1 MSEPALDTAQRAL
14 AAVREADGAQA
25 TVIAERSLVLR
36 FARSRPTQSTAVDDI
51 TVEVTVLRDGHL
63 GSATTNSTDGE
74 SLEQCARAAQAA
86 AEVTARRHGPGD
98 YPGFPAPAECRS
110 HHGFDAHTAALDPTP
125 GGHALRAVFE
135 GAAEHG
141 VEAHGVWTDGD
152 VTTAIA
158 SSTGS
163 ALSDRVTDAFM
174 KVVCISPNGR
184 SGFATAAGVG
194 LSALDPADLAFRA
207 AAKATVPGEPVKL
220 DPGEYP
226 VVLEIPATAELLT
239 WLGHVAF
246 NGLAYAED
254 RSPLNGCLGARV
266 STPSINLSDSPRYS
280 GTIPHAF
287 DFEGVPKA
295 PLPLIQDGVAHR
307 VVHDTR
313 SAALAGGGATTTG
326 HAMAPGGDDWG
337 PIPVNLVL
345 IGGGA
350 ADEGELCLPIERGVY
365 VTRVWYTNMLRP
377 KETLLTGVTRDGTF
391 LIEDGRVTR
400 PLEDMRFTDSVLRVF
415 ESTQALTSR
424 TRLWSEGEFYGRR
437 FATGV
442 VAPSIRAASMRFTA

>member
-1 MSEPALDTAQRAL
+1 MSEPALDIAERAL
-14 AAVREADGAQA
+14 GAVREGDGAQA
-25 TVIAERSLVLR
+25 TVVAERSLVLR
-36 FARSRPTQSTAVDDI
+36 FARSRPTQSTAVDDV
-51 TVEVTVLRDGHL
+51 TVELSVLREGHL
-63 GSATTNSTDGE
+63 GSATTNRTDSE
-74 SLEQCARAAQAA
+74 SLEQCARSAEAA
-86 AEVTARRHGPGD
+86 AEATARSRGAGD
-98 YPGFPAPAECRS
+98 YPGFPPPRKCRP
-110 HHGFDAHTAALDPTP
+110 HRGFDPDTAALDPAP
-125 GGHALRAVFE
+125 GGHALRTVFE
-135 GAAEHG
+135 AANDHG

-158 SSTGS
+158 SSTGT
-163 ALSDRVTDAFM
+163 ALNDRVTDAFM
-174 KVVCISPNGR
+174 KVVCISPSGR
-184 SGFATAAGVG
+184 SGFATASGVR
-194 LSALDPADLAFRA
+194 LSAIDPAELAFKA
-207 AAKATVPGEPVKL
+207 AAKATVPGEPARL
-220 DPGEYP
+220 EPGEYP
-226 VVLEIPATAELLT
+226 VVLEVPAAAELLT

-254 RSPLNGCLGARV
+254 RSPLNGSLGALV
-266 STPSINLSDSPRYS
+266 SAPSINLSDSPRYRR
-280 GTIPHAF
+280 TIPRAF

-313 SAALAGGGATTTG
+313 SAALTGDGATSTG
-326 HAMAPGGDDWG
+326 HALAPGGDDWG
-337 PIPVNLVL
+337 PIPTNLVL

-350 ADEGELCLPIERGVY
+350 ADEAELCLPIELGVY

-415 ESTQALTSR
+415 EGTQALTSR

-442 VAPSIRAASMRFTA
+442 VTPSVRSASMRFTA